1 MNTDNIKLPPKYG
14 KFLNT
19 YFERISIIYHIFFI
33 SFLGYLI
40 FIRTDEII
48 PSWFIHLLGTY
59 VVVYGL
65 IIFIFGPRI
74 INKKK
79 IY

>member
-1 MNTDNIKLPPKYG
+1 MDNIKLSHKYG

-19 YFERISIIYHIFFI
+19 YFEVISIVYHLFSI

-48 PSWFIHLLGTY
+48 PEWFIHLLGLY
-59 VVVYGL
+59 VVCYGL
-65 IIFIFGPRI
+65 IILIFGPRI
-74 INKKK
+74 INKIN